1 MDVQMPEMSG
11 LDATAAIRARE
22 RATGAHTP
30 IIAMTAHAMS
40 GDRERCLAAGMDAYL
55 SKPLRPDDLTAAI
68 DALLTAGPD
77 ARAERPAAAPRDTP
91 AAAIDEARL
100 LDDFGHNGNLLAQVI
115 GVFLSDL
122 PKRLA
127 EIHAAR
133 ESRDAVALG
142 AAAHALKGSVGLF
155 SMGAVYEAVRA
166 LERSAK
172 AGDASAFDARQ
183 NDVESLLQALGLEL
197 EAVRNWVASQ

>member
-30 IIAMTAHAMS
+30 IISMTAHAMS
-40 GDRERCLAAGMDAYL
+40 GDREQCLTAGMDAYL
-55 SKPLRPDDLTAAI
+55 SKPLRPHDLMAAI

-115 GVFLSDL
+115 GVFLSCGGRQREHGRETNQLDGNGPRATIREISDPWRNRDL
-122 PKRLA
+122 A
-127 EIHAAR
+127 
-133 ESRDAVALG
+133 
-142 AAAHALKGSVGLF
+142 
-155 SMGAVYEAVRA
+155 
-166 LERSAK
+166 
-172 AGDASAFDARQ
+172 
-183 NDVESLLQALGLEL
+183 
-197 EAVRNWVASQ
+197 